1 MDLKDATL
9 IVLAESAGY
18 PALATLAQSAYDEL
32 ADGREVSYRILA
44 DILGTASEKGV
55 LRALH
60 RKYSAT
66 AFDAILMPICR
77 EVDRQKPVPPRRRPR
92 GEQRIDPL
100 TAPLS
105 DLL

>member
-9 IVLAESAGY
+9 MFLAESAEH
-18 PALATLAQSAYDEL
+18 PELARLAQSAYDEL
-32 ADGREVSYRILA
+32 ADGREVSYRVLE
-44 DILGTASEKGV
+44 DILGTASEKGI

-60 RKYSAT
+60 RKYSAM
-66 AFDAILMPICR
+66 AYDAILMPICR
-77 EVDRQKPVPPRRRPR
+77 EVDRLKPVPPRRRPR
-92 GEQRIDPL
+92 GEQRVDPL

>member
-9 IVLAESAGY
+9 IVLAESAEY
-18 PALATLAQSAYDEL
+18 PELARLAQSAYDQL
-32 ADGREVSYRILA
+32 ADGREVSYRIFD
-44 DILGTASEKGV
+44 DIVGTASEKGV

-66 AFDAILMPICR
+66 AFDAIIMPICR
-77 EVDRQKPVPPRRRPR
+77 EVDRQKPVPPRRRPS
-92 GEQRIDPL
+92 GEQHIDPL
-100 TAPLS
+100 TVPLS